1 MKCNIWGFKKVKI
14 FYESESQTS
23 VFCEPLR
30 KTIHMIHICAFSHD
44 LFSRFIYFPHAI
56 FHVIRF
62 FSYDSVLFIWFSSSH
77 NSFSRFIPWHV
88 NQLIF
93 ARFTCF
99 CFSYCMILFFFPTW
113 SIYFHVIQFFTCDF
127 FTWFSFK
134 IISSI
139 DFFFKKQFLH
149 FNTIHSFTCDFFSRF
164 LHRHMLQFI
173 HKIFSHDSSHFQMTH
188 FFTSGFFTR
197 FIFSQLTFS
206 KWFIPSHVNRFI
218 STLFTFSIRMLLFL
232 TILLFSRD
240 SVLHVIFPH
249 DSFFTWI
256 F

>member
-88 NQLIF
+88 NHLIF

-139 DFFFKKQFLH
+139 
-149 FNTIHSFTCDFFSRF
+149 
-164 LHRHMLQFI
+164 
-173 HKIFSHDSSHFQMTH
+173 H
-188 FFTSGFFTR
+188 FFLKKT
-197 FIFSQLTFS
+197 
-206 KWFIPSHVNRFI
+206 IPSF
-218 STLFTFSIRMLLFL
+218 
-232 TILLFSRD
+232 
-240 SVLHVIFPH
+240 
-249 DSFFTWI
+249 
-256 F
+256 